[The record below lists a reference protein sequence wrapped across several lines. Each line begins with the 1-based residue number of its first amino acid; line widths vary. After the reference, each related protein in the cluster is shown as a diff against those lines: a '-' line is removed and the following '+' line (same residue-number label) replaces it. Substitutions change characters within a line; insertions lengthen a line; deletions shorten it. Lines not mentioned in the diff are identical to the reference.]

1 MVFFTSDLH
10 FNHDKE
16 FVWGARGFSSV
27 EDMNRGLI
35 DNWNSVVGLNDEVYV
50 LGDFILGDDLQ
61 RAEEI
66 LNSLNGHICLIIG
79 NHDTRAKRSFYDRF
93 DKVHKPFYARRKVF
107 VDGKVLLLQHYP
119 PESVTERMW
128 TLYGHIHVTKAYT
141 DTMSWQYNVAVDAHN
156 NSPVSA
162 ETLIKELNDIE
173 RTYCFKNFKEREIYY
188 VKR

>member
-61 RAEEI
+61 KAEEI

-128 TLYGHIHVTKAYT
+128 TLCGHIHVTKAYS
-141 DTMSWQYNVAVDAHN
+141 DTMPWQYNVAVDAHN
-156 NSPVSA
+156 NTPVSA

-173 RTYCFKNFKEREIYY
+173 RTCCFKNFKEREIYY